1 MKLNIYKDQKN
12 ILKTLEISS
21 YDIMFGTIEDVLAI
35 LDDIENLNSDI
46 EVLTIIKNN
55 LPKLKE
61 LLIDIFGKEN
71 LSKDDLKKIK
81 LKELVP
87 LFIDLIS
94 YVKNSF
100 TDNEKN

>member
-35 LDDIENLNSDI
+35 LDDIENLDNDI

-55 LPKLKE
+55 FPKLKE

-71 LSKDDLKKIK
+71 LNEDDLKKIK

-94 YVKNSF
+94 YVKSSF
-100 TDNEKN
+100 ADNEKN

>member
-1 MKLNIYKDQKN
+1 MKLNIYKDQRN
-12 ILKTLEISS
+12 ILKTVEISS

-35 LDDIENLNSDI
+35 LDDIENLDNDI

-71 LSKDDLKKIK
+71 LNEDDLKKIK

-94 YVKNSF
+94 YVKSSF
-100 TDNEKN
+100 ADNEKN